1 MKSVNTRYPDDLHEQ
16 VKAASEEDERSF
28 NGEVVWLLRQGLA
41 ARATTPVGEKEPQ
54 P

>member
-41 ARATTPVGEKEPQ
+41 ARPAKPTEETP
-54 P
+54 